1 MAKTIKIKDRNIKVQ
16 VWDTAGQEAFRAI
29 TRAYYK
35 NSACALI
42 VYDITNRKSFQS
54 IKTWLN
60 ECRDMCSKNVLII
73 LVGNKSDLDGK
84 RVITKD
90 EGFKFAQE
98 NNLKFFETSALNGN
112 NVEEVFLEA
121 SIELLNKLENREIS
135 YDSNSGVQIRN
146 FPNKEIEELLGK
158 KQKKCC

>member
-1 MAKTIKIKDRNIKVQ
+1 MSKIIKIKERNIQIQ

-29 TRAYYK
+29 TRTYYK

-54 IKTWLN
+54 IKSWL
-60 ECRDMCSKNVLII
+60 ETCRDMCSKNVLIVLI
-73 LVGNKSDLDGK
+73 GNKSDLDGK

-121 SIELLNKLENREIS
+121 STELLNKVENREIS

>member
-1 MAKTIKIKDRNIKVQ
+1 
-16 VWDTAGQEAFRAI
+16 
-29 TRAYYK
+29 
-35 NSACALI
+35 
-42 VYDITNRKSFQS
+42 
-54 IKTWLN
+54 
-60 ECRDMCSKNVLII
+60 MCSKNVLII

-121 SIELLNKLENREIS
+121 STELMNKLESGVIS
-135 YDSNSGVQIRN
+135 YDSNTGVQIRN